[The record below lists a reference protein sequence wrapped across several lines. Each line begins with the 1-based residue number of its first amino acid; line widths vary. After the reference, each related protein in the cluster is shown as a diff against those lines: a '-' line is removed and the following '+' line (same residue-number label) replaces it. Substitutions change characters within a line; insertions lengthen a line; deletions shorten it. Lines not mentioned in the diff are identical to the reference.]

1 MQKAH
6 DAQYNNYWQN
16 LPSVDTPIIAAQLN
30 RNEQTVDEIDDRVI
44 GLDNNKANQSDM
56 NNAVQSITY
65 DSTDGSLTISK
76 FGGTVVTYDTD
87 IDKIP
92 TSYAYIDSP
101 NDAHYKNLA
110 ITLADST
117 TQYADMTSVVTR
129 NDFNTSGTIQYAVST
144 TGKVSFGIVDYSITD
159 TKMQPSYL
167 SDITAQATSASNSAN
182 AASGSKVDSEAW
194 AVGTRNGNPV
204 SLGDP
209 TYQNNAK
216 YYALHGAGTSFS
228 GLSDTDFT
236 NLTNGQVP
244 IYNSVTEMWENGD
257 QQSGMLPTFV
267 ITSEAGSTVSVLT
280 PSSQTIDP
288 TSVSSTVWTC
298 DVSEYGE
305 YIITASR
312 NGQTATANVNVDA
325 VKIYNVTVATFTASI
340 TVTYPTGATVTC
352 SKEGET
358 TQTASSSPYTFT
370 VHSAGTWTIACA
382 MGGITK
388 TASINITTNG
398 QAEAYNFTPVGSTVI
413 PTDDVETLCIC
424 GGIWDATIDT
434 IADLLADSSAL
445 SAVIAS
451 NNAIDYLVR
460 STTFVSAIVADSTA
474 MSYIGLNNYAS
485 NVLISDATW
494 LEAIANSIYVDLV
507 LNVKVPTMTSATT
520 PSGDVTSKYDYNSS
534 YANWKAFDGNTNTNW
549 SGTGTP
555 GLWPCWIAYKFTSA
569 VKVVAVAIMPT
580 FNNDLGDVKDYEV
593 YGSNDD
599 FSTSTKLAEDTLPTV
614 SSKQTFVKTFINA
627 NAYDNYKLNVLN
639 NYRNNSGALASIY
652 ELQFYGREDV

>member
-44 GLDNNKANQSDM
+44 SLDNNKANQSDM
-56 NNAVQSITY
+56 NDAVQSITY

-76 FGGTVVTYDTD
+76 FGGTVTTYDTD

-92 TSYAYIDSP
+92 TSYDFIDSP

-117 TQYADMTSVVTR
+117 NQYADMTSVMTR
-129 NDFNTSGTIQYAVST
+129 NDFNTSGTIQYALST
-144 TGKVSFGIVDYSITD
+144 TGQVSFGIVDYSITD

-216 YYALHGAGTSFS
+216 YYAQHGAGTSFS
-228 GLSDTDFT
+228 GLADTDFT

-280 PSSQTIDP
+280 PSSQTIVP

-298 DVSEYGE
+298 DVSEYGDF
-305 YIITASR
+305 IITASK

-325 VKIYNVTVATFTASI
+325 VKIYNVTVTTFTASI

-370 VHSAGTWTIACA
+370 VHSTGTWTIACA

-398 QAEAYNFTPVGSTVI
+398 QSETYNFTPVGSTVT

-424 GGIWDATIDT
+424 GGVWDATIDT

-445 SAVIAS
+445 STVIAS

-460 STTFVSAIVADSTA
+460 STTFASAIVADSTA

-485 NVLISDATW
+485 NTLLADATW
-494 LEAIANSIYVDLV
+494 CTAICNSTYFESV
-507 LNVKVPTMTSATT
+507 LNVKVPTMTSNTT
-520 PSGDVTSKYDYNSS
+520 PSGECIEKSGYGGTTYM
-534 YANWKAFDGNTNTNW
+534 AWRAFDGNISTLWASNSTKVGSGVGYMFTQANKGYCASFAWAGNENYLPTTIQIQGSNTNDENDW
-549 SGTGTP
+549 DILGEYGNSYYPNTEIKYTLIYSSAGT
-555 GLWPCWIAYKFTSA
+555 YKYYR
-569 VKVVAVAIMPT
+569 VIMT
-580 FNNDLGDVKDYEV
+580 A
-593 YGSNDD
+593 GSNVPN
-599 FSTSTKLAEDTLPTV
+599 FEVAE
-614 SSKQTFVKTFINA
+614 
-627 NAYDNYKLNVLN
+627 LN
-639 NYRNNSGALASIY
+639 
-652 ELQFYGREDV
+652 FYGREDV